1 MYLYVMNINIT
12 ESDIRHVI
20 LESAEKQTEK
30 TIENVKKYTK
40 DLYEKV
46 KDHLGLN
53 LKFLLTWG
61 VGIGA
66 LISPIE
72 SWINE
77 NIADITPMEVT
88 LIAIS
93 AVMTVFF
100 EKKADIKVLLDR
112 IKEKGLSDT
121 FSTVVKKTKELK
133 KSFKKLLEYLGVG
146 LSGVASMANYAFMLP
161 LIPIMKEVF
170 IRGDFEEVE
179 LDKMVTRLIGIG
191 VSAAV
196 AEVIKKLA
204 SRISKL

>member
-1 MYLYVMNINIT
+1 MNINIT

>member
-46 KDHLGLN
+46 KNHLGLN

-112 IKEKGLSDT
+112 IKEEGLSDT

-146 LSGVASMANYAFMLP
+146 LSGVASMANYAFMLT

>member
-1 MYLYVMNINIT
+1 MKITLT

-77 NIADITPMEVT
+77 NVADITPMEVT

-112 IKEKGLSDT
+112 IKEEGLSDT

>member
-1 MYLYVMNINIT
+1 MKITLT

-77 NIADITPMEVT
+77 NVADITPMEVT

-112 IKEKGLSDT
+112 IKEEGLSDT

-133 KSFKKLLEYLGVG
+133 KSFKKLLEYLGIG
-146 LSGVASMANYAFMLP
+146 LSGVASMVNYAFMLP

>member
-1 MYLYVMNINIT
+1 MYLYVMKITLT

-77 NIADITPMEVT
+77 NVADITPMEVT

-112 IKEKGLSDT
+112 IKEEGLSDT

>member
-1 MYLYVMNINIT
+1 MYLYVMKITLT

-77 NIADITPMEVT
+77 NVADVTPMEVT

-112 IKEKGLSDT
+112 IKEEGLSDT

>member
-1 MYLYVMNINIT
+1 MYLYVMKITLT
-12 ESDIRHVI
+12 ESDIRYVI

-77 NIADITPMEVT
+77 NVADITPMEVT

-112 IKEKGLSDT
+112 IKEEGLSDT

-133 KSFKKLLEYLGVG
+133 KSFKKLLDYLGVG

>member
-1 MYLYVMNINIT
+1 MYLYVMKITLT

>member
-1 MYLYVMNINIT
+1 MYLYVMKITLT

-77 NIADITPMEVT
+77 NVADITPMEVT

-133 KSFKKLLEYLGVG
+133 KSFKKLLEYLGIG
-146 LSGVASMANYAFMLP
+146 LSGVASMVNYAFMLP

>member
-1 MYLYVMNINIT
+1 MYLYVMKITLT

-40 DLYEKV
+40 DLYGKV

-77 NIADITPMEVT
+77 NVADITPMEVT

>member
-1 MYLYVMNINIT
+1 MNINIT

-77 NIADITPMEVT
+77 NVADITPMEVT

>member
-1 MYLYVMNINIT
+1 MKITLT

-46 KDHLGLN
+46 KEHLGLN

>member
-77 NIADITPMEVT
+77 NVADITPMEVT

-112 IKEKGLSDT
+112 IKEEGLSDT
-121 FSTVVKKTKELK
+121 FSTVIKKTKELK

>member
-77 NIADITPMEVT
+77 NVVDITPMEVT

>member
-12 ESDIRHVI
+12 ESDIRYVI

-46 KDHLGLN
+46 KEHLGLN

-72 SWINE
+72 NWITE
-77 NIADITPMEVT
+77 NVADVTPMEVT

-112 IKEKGLSDT
+112 IKEEGLSDT

>member
-1 MYLYVMNINIT
+1 MKITLT

-77 NIADITPMEVT
+77 NVADITPMEVT

-133 KSFKKLLEYLGVG
+133 KSFKKLLEYLGIG
-146 LSGVASMANYAFMLP
+146 LSGVASMVNYAFMLP

>member
-1 MYLYVMNINIT
+1 MYLYVMKITLT

-77 NIADITPMEVT
+77 NVADITPMEVT

-100 EKKADIKVLLDR
+100 EKKSDIKVLLDR
-112 IKEKGLSDT
+112 IKEEGLSDT

>member
-12 ESDIRHVI
+12 ESDIKHVI

-40 DLYEKV
+40 DLYGKV

-77 NIADITPMEVT
+77 NVADITPMEVT

-112 IKEKGLSDT
+112 IKEEGLSDT

>member
-1 MYLYVMNINIT
+1 MYLYVMKITLT

-112 IKEKGLSDT
+112 IKEEGLSDT

>member
-77 NIADITPMEVT
+77 NVADITPMEVT

-112 IKEKGLSDT
+112 IKEEGLSDT

>member
-1 MYLYVMNINIT
+1 MYLYVMKITLT

-46 KDHLGLN
+46 KEHLGLN

-77 NIADITPMEVT
+77 NVADITPMEVT
-88 LIAIS
+88 LISIS

-112 IKEKGLSDT
+112 IKEEGLSDT

-133 KSFKKLLEYLGVG
+133 KSFKKLLDYLGVG

>member
-1 MYLYVMNINIT
+1 MYLYVMKITLT

-46 KDHLGLN
+46 KEHLGLN

-77 NIADITPMEVT
+77 NVADITPMEVT

-112 IKEKGLSDT
+112 IKEEGLSDT

-133 KSFKKLLEYLGVG
+133 KSFKKLLDYLGVG